1 MYFFNAEKYRRKEMY
16 TLEKIPEP
24 YLYVLGHKPLK
35 TEKTY
40 LKTVSEVK
48 NSVSEVNDYAQ
59 EKIDKCKEY
68 RRTYHRKTK
77 DDIDYREKANEKAR
91 DIYHS
96 LTTEE
101 KSVVNKKKQDYIRRK
116 NREKLADPVSA
127 EILRQKWRDERKRR
141 NDRIKN
147 EQKIGI
153 KNFI

>member
-16 TLEKIPEP
+16 TLEKIHEP
-24 YLYVLGHKPLK
+24 YLYILGHKPLK
-35 TEKTY
+35 MEKTY

-48 NSVSEVNDYAQ
+48 KSVSEVNEYAQ
-59 EKIDKCKEY
+59 ETTDKCKEH
-68 RRTYHRKTK
+68 RRIYSLTYPRKTK

-96 LTTEE
+96 LTPEE

-147 EQKIGI
+147 
-153 KNFI
+153 FI